1 MPTGHVKWF
10 NNAKGYGFIVV
21 EGSDRDY
28 FAHFSSINMDGFRT
42 LKAGQPVI
50 FEAIETPK
58 GSHAINIEPQ
68 PAIDAADSESTSY
81 SIGKESVGKESA
93 GEESLGDTLHDSS
106 HQAPASDSEPPHYQ
120 QDHHD

>member
-10 NNAKGYGFIVV
+10 NNAKGYGFIVM

-42 LKAGQPVI
+42 LKAGQPVT

-58 GSHAINIEPQ
+58 GSHAKHRQYQGKTCLCMSKKPQ
-68 PAIDAADSESTSY
+68 KMGNY
-81 SIGKESVGKESA
+81 HG
-93 GEESLGDTLHDSS
+93 
-106 HQAPASDSEPPHYQ
+106 YQ
-120 QDHHD
+120 F

>member
-1 MPTGHVKWF
+1 MPTGRVKWF

-68 PAIDAADSESTSY
+68 PAIAAADSELTSY
-81 SIGKESVGKESA
+81 SI
-93 GEESLGDTLHDSS
+93 GEESLGDTLGDSS
-106 HQAPASDSEPPHYQ
+106 HKAPSSDSEPLYQQDQ

>member
-10 NNAKGYGFIVV
+10 NNAKGYGFIVM

-42 LKAGQPVI
+42 LKAGQPVT

-68 PAIDAADSESTSY
+68 PPIDAADSEPTSC
-81 SIGKESVGKESA
+81 SI
-93 GEESLGDTLHDSS
+93 GDTLHDSS
-106 HQAPASDSEPPHYQ
+106 HQAPAPDSEPLHQQDQ

>member
-10 NNAKGYGFIVV
+10 NNAKGYGFIII

-28 FAHFSSINMDGFRT
+28 FAHYSSINMDGFRT

-68 PAIDAADSESTSY
+68 PPIDAVDSEPTSH
-81 SIGKESVGKESA
+81 SI
-93 GEESLGDTLHDSS
+93 GEESLGDTLDDPAHKV
-106 HQAPASDSEPPHYQ
+106 PASDSAPLCQ
-120 QDHHD
+120 QDQQDQQD

>member
-10 NNAKGYGFIVV
+10 NNAKGYGFIVM

-28 FAHFSSINMDGFRT
+28 FAHFSSINTDGFRT

-50 FEAIETPK
+50 FEIIETPK

-68 PAIDAADSESTSY
+68 PPIDAADSEPTPY
-81 SIGKESVGKESA
+81 SIGKESVG
-93 GEESLGDTLHDSS
+93 EEPLGDPLQGSS
-106 HQAPASDSEPPHYQ
+106 HKAPASDSELMDQ
-120 QDHHD
+120 QEHHD

>member
-10 NNAKGYGFIVV
+10 NNAKGYGFIVM

-50 FEAIETPK
+50 FEAIESPK

-68 PAIDAADSESTSY
+68 PPIDAADSESTSY
-81 SIGKESVGKESA
+81 SIGKK
-93 GEESLGDTLHDSS
+93 SLGDTLDDSS
-106 HQAPASDSEPPHYQ
+106 HKAPASDSEPMDP